1 MSYYY
6 EKISENNGLPAKF
19 MLSQCTDLTIP
30 AHWHD
35 YLEVL
40 YMMEGELTA
49 VVQAGSYLL
58 TPGNLMII
66 NSKELHMTR
75 ANGSVCYILLQI
87 SAEHLHNFLPSGTEL
102 HFQTMIAPADNGEVF
117 SGLRQSLEHMLDAY
131 TRQDNGYQFF
141 FAAKLYEF
149 LYHLY
154 RNFCTL
160 SPSAPETGANRDLE
174 RVTQVM
180 DWVRNHFQKPLT
192 LDDAAASLAV
202 SREYFCRLFK
212 RYTGQTFLEYL
223 NSVRTMHL
231 YEDLKNTDDSITV
244 LMEKTASVTT
254 KVFMRTFK
262 KLYGDTPQKIRSEIR
277 EYFSPELPS

>member
-87 SAEHLHNFLPSGTEL
+87 SA
-102 HFQTMIAPADNGEVF
+102 
-117 SGLRQSLEHMLDAY
+117 
-131 TRQDNGYQFF
+131 
-141 FAAKLYEF
+141 
-149 LYHLY
+149 
-154 RNFCTL
+154 
-160 SPSAPETGANRDLE
+160 
-174 RVTQVM
+174 
-180 DWVRNHFQKPLT
+180 
-192 LDDAAASLAV
+192 
-202 SREYFCRLFK
+202 
-212 RYTGQTFLEYL
+212 
-223 NSVRTMHL
+223 
-231 YEDLKNTDDSITV
+231 
-244 LMEKTASVTT
+244 
-254 KVFMRTFK
+254 
-262 KLYGDTPQKIRSEIR
+262 
-277 EYFSPELPS
+277 